1 MKTEKSPIKQP
12 FIRLLLFV
20 KNIYK
25 VSGTIT
31 LGVILGWILTSAA
44 SYDRFYWNQFMG
56 IFTLLFF
63 ISFLLKFLI
72 SSQRL
77 EFQPLMKSEESLL
90 NRIRYAY
97 GWFNWKVQVMLGFA
111 LSPIF
116 IKPEMT
122 FLVKPDISMVSTEL
136 LPERVYLYETY
147 SNYSYY
153 MFVSTILLFIGL
165 MAFSYAMNIVL
176 EEKVFQDRSLLKKE
190 YTLYQ
195 RSILNKIFRKGNKKT
210 NIPFDLKV
218 LYLKPEY
225 VDKFKVADLKI
236 TTEQTESSNLRLH
249 RIEFVLEDKVT
260 GMLLKKIRIAALG
273 EVLNGK
279 ESLNTLPYKK
289 TVLIGVDPID
299 KKDKNQSETD
309 KEDNQK
315 TEENSE
321 KRFEDL
327 YPEIKMKVPFSE
339 IKNKKPDKKYSTKGK
354 NSKKRKHH
362 KNQQKKKY

>member
-12 FIRLLLFV
+12 IIRLLLFV
-20 KNIYK
+20 KNLYK
-25 VSGTIT
+25 VAGTIT

-44 SYDRFYWNQFMG
+44 SYDRFQWNQIMG

-72 SSQRL
+72 SSRRL
-77 EFQPLMKSEESLL
+77 DFPPLMKSEESFL
-90 NRIRYAY
+90 NRLRYTY

-122 FLVKPDISMVSTEL
+122 FLVKPDISTIAPNS
-136 LPERVYLYETY
+136 LPEKVYLYETY
-147 SNYSYY
+147 SHYSWY
-153 MFVSTILLFIGL
+153 MFGSTLLLFLGL
-165 MAFSYAMNIVL
+165 MVFAYAMDVML
-176 EEKVFQDRSLLKKE
+176 EDRIFQDKSLLKKK

-195 RSILNKIFRKGNKKT
+195 RSILNKIFKKGNKKT

-260 GMLLKKIRIAALG
+260 GMLLKKINIAALG
-273 EVLNGK
+273 EISNGK

-289 TVLIGVDPID
+289 TVLIGID
-299 KKDKNQSETD
+299 SLNKKDKNQSETIKEKELNTDTTKEKKTVSITD
-309 KEDNQK
+309 KEREIFSLNDNSK
-315 TEENSE
+315 GT
-321 KRFEDL
+321 
-327 YPEIKMKVPFSE
+327 
-339 IKNKKPDKKYSTKGK
+339 IKNKSKVK
-354 NSKKRKHH
+354 SKKKKRQYKNRRK
-362 KNQQKKKY
+362 

>member
-1 MKTEKSPIKQP
+1 M
-12 FIRLLLFV
+12 LFV
-20 KNIYK
+20 KNLYK
-25 VSGTIT
+25 VAGTIT

-44 SYDRFYWNQFMG
+44 SYDKYYWNQFMG

-77 EFQPLMKSEESLL
+77 EFQPLMKSEESFL
-90 NRIRYAY
+90 NRLRYAY
-97 GWFNWKVQVMLGFA
+97 GWFNWKVQVILGFA
-111 LSPIF
+111 LSPIL

-176 EEKVFQDRSLLKKE
+176 EERVFQDKSLLKKE

-260 GMLLKKIRIAALG
+260 GMLLKKISIAALG
-273 EVLNGK
+273 EISNGK

-289 TVLIGVDPID
+289 TVLIGVDPIN
-299 KKDKNQSETD
+299 KKAKNKSETD
-309 KEDNQK
+309 KDNDQK
-315 TEENSE
+315 LKKIQKKILKIFIQKSKQKFLFLKLKIES
-321 KRFEDL
+321 L
-327 YPEIKMKVPFSE
+327 
-339 IKNKKPDKKYSTKGK
+339 IKNIQQKEKIQK
-354 NSKKRKHH
+354 NVNIIKINKRKNID
-362 KNQQKKKY
+362 KQKGGTMYCPF

>member
-1 MKTEKSPIKQP
+1 MKTKKSPIKQP
-12 FIRLLLFV
+12 IIRLLLFV
-20 KNIYK
+20 KNLYK

-44 SYDRFYWNQFMG
+44 SYDKFYWNKFIG
-56 IFTLLFF
+56 IFTILFF
-63 ISFLLKFLI
+63 ILFLLKFLI

-77 EFQPLMKSEESLL
+77 DFPPLMKSEESFL
-90 NRIRYAY
+90 NRLRYTY
-97 GWFNWKVQVMLGFA
+97 GWINWKVQIMLGFA

-122 FLVKPDISMVSTEL
+122 FLVKPDISTVSPEL
-136 LPERVYLYETY
+136 LPEKVYLYETY

-176 EEKVFQDRSLLKKE
+176 EERVFQDRSLLKKE

-260 GMLLKKIRIAALG
+260 GMLLKKISITALG
-273 EVLNGK
+273 EILNGK

-299 KKDKNQSETD
+299 KKDENQSETD

-315 TEENSE
+315 TEGNSE

-327 YPEIKMKVPFSE
+327 YPEIKTKVPFSE

-354 NSKKRKHH
+354 NFKKRKHH

>member
-1 MKTEKSPIKQP
+1 MKTEKLPIKQP
-12 FIRLLLFV
+12 IIRLLLFV
-20 KNIYK
+20 KNLYK

-44 SYDRFYWNQFMG
+44 SYDKFYWNKFMG
-56 IFTLLFF
+56 IFTILFF
-63 ISFLLKFLI
+63 ILFLLKFLI

-77 EFQPLMKSEESLL
+77 DFPPLMKSEESFL
-90 NRIRYAY
+90 NRLRYTY
-97 GWFNWKVQVMLGFA
+97 GWINWKVQIMLGFA

-122 FLVKPDISMVSTEL
+122 FLVKPDISTVSPEL
-136 LPERVYLYETY
+136 LPEKVYLYETY

-153 MFVSTILLFIGL
+153 MFGSTILLFIGL

-176 EEKVFQDRSLLKKE
+176 EERVFQDRSLLKKE

-249 RIEFVLEDKVT
+249 RIEFVLEDKVS
-260 GMLLKKIRIAALG
+260 GMLLKRIRISALG
-273 EVLNGK
+273 EISNEK

-289 TVLIGVDPID
+289 TVLIGVDTLN
-299 KKDKNQSETD
+299 KKDEKQSEVNKAKKLNPDKLKEKKTVPITD
-309 KEDNQK
+309 KEREIFNLNN
-315 TEENSE
+315 NS
-321 KRFEDL
+321 KGA
-327 YPEIKMKVPFSE
+327 
-339 IKNKKPDKKYSTKGK
+339 IKNKSKLK
-354 NSKKRKHH
+354 SKKKKTQYKNRRK
-362 KNQQKKKY
+362 